1 MYVCDL
7 VALYTFADFS
17 LPLVSSFS
25 GGATPQC
32 ALERCVVFDVR
43 IERCLLLLLL
53 ELLLFVV
60 VVVMFCYTV
69 FVFLLN
75 GKLFNEV
82 AAAGIELAKKKS
94 NNNNNAAQRSMF
106 DVRKTSDFLLSRKLE
121 FVLFSLLF
129 FVCLISCLLVRWG
142 CAATRATYAGG
153 IKLKANLSIVQ

>member
-1 MYVCDL
+1 MGLCGAPVAAVYSMIVFCTCGCGYKFFPLRRFSKNMRMYVCDL

-60 VVVMFCYTV
+60 VVVVFCYTV

-82 AAAGIELAKKKS
+82 AAAGIELAKKK
-94 NNNNNAAQRSMF
+94 
-106 DVRKTSDFLLSRKLE
+106 
-121 FVLFSLLF
+121 
-129 FVCLISCLLVRWG
+129 
-142 CAATRATYAGG
+142 
-153 IKLKANLSIVQ
+153 IK